1 MQTNHV
7 WSLVENYFIDQLQ
20 PNNEIMEQV
29 IHNNRKNNL
38 PEIDVSPTQG
48 KFLSMLAKIKGA
60 KNILEIGT
68 LGGYSSIWLAQAL
81 PEDGRLVTLEFNSAH
96 VKVAEENIKAAGM
109 ENKVTIIEGDALET
123 LPTLQQEKMEGF
135 DFIFIDA
142 DKPNNPHYIK
152 WAIQL
157 ASQGA
162 LIVADNV
169 VRDGKVVN
177 ENSEDA
183 NVQGVREFIDIL
195 SSDTR
200 IDSVGIQTV
209 GLKGY
214 DGFIISRVK

>member
-1 MQTNHV
+1 MFEKI
-7 WSLVENYFIDQLQ
+7 LY
-20 PNNEIMEQV
+20 
-29 IHNNRKNNL
+29 NNRKNNL

-68 LGGYSSIWLAQAL
+68 LGGYSTIWLAQAL
-81 PEDGRLVTLEFNSAH
+81 PEDGSLITLEFNPAH
-96 VKVAEENIKAAGM
+96 VKVAQENIKMAGV
-109 ENKVTIIEGDALET
+109 EDKVTIIEGSALDT
-123 LPTLQQEKMEGF
+123 LPTLHHKQAEGF

-152 WAIQL
+152 WVLQL
-157 ASQGA
+157 ASPGA
-162 LIVADNV
+162 LIIADNV

-177 ENSEDA
+177 EDSEDA
-183 NVQGVREFIDIL
+183 NIQGIREFIDIL